1 MAFIRT
7 SVVEKGDLI
16 RVRRKKGYF
25 HFGIAISPDRVIHFT
40 GDNSDSVLNSKGVMV
55 RETDLSTFLR
65 NDKLE
70 VQWPY
75 DSDFARDIVVERAK
89 EFLGM
94 KVVLGGTYNLVTN
107 NCEHFARY
115 CYYDEHQSVQVET
128 VVKVVKGAIEKVED
142 IIENRKMKKNKK
154 VVN

>member
-25 HFGIAISPDRVIHFT
+25 HFGIAISSDRVIHFT